1 MEIIDLSVRKQVIS
15 RSGDISLVAG
25 EVGVHAVRVNYD
37 DAWKTAASRVLC
49 FSGPSGHVAVMDN
62 GGETPIPWEVV
73 QEPGMLDIGVV
84 GYDNA
89 GQMVIT
95 TRVQAP
101 YGSRIRI
108 YPNTTCDNDAPPPEE
123 YAPIIWEQILGSIG
137 SLPSLKTRAKNNLV
151 AAINEVFDRIV
162 AGGGGG
168 GGGGVSFITDD
179 TLILEDGVL
188 RVNTT
193 NDVEQDNSLPITSAA
208 VHTTVGNIEILLST
222 I

>member
-1 MEIIDLSVRKQVIS
+1 MQIIDLSVSKQVIS
-15 RSGDISLVAG
+15 RSGDIALVAG
-25 EVGVHAVRVNYD
+25 EVGVHAVRVTYD
-37 DAWKTAASRVLC
+37 DAWSAAASHVLC

-62 GGETPIPWEVV
+62 GGETPVPWEVV

-108 YPNTTCDNDAPPPEE
+108 YPNTTCDNDAPPPAE
-123 YAPIIWEQILGSIG
+123 YTPIIWDQLLGSIG
-137 SLPSLKTRAKNNLV
+137 SLPALKTSAKNNLV
-151 AAINEVFDRIV
+151 AAINEVFDRI
-162 AGGGGG
+162 GTG
-168 GGGGVSFITDD
+168 GGGGVDFTTDD
-179 TLILEDGVL
+179 TLILENGVL

-193 NDVEQDNSLPITSAA
+193 NDVAQDNSLPITSAA
-208 VHTTVGNIEILLST
+208 VHTTVGNIEILLGT